1 MGSKPE
7 EWRARAHVAVA
18 LVAGASTTMTF
29 YATGGT
35 PARAAALARASQVL
49 PPAPSLALP
58 ALHVS
63 VLPHGPHVRRR
74 THFTLRTYAY
84 NGARHPVPGARVRLG
99 GHRAI
104 TNRAGRIRLVVGFRS
119 PGFVPVFATAPGYR
133 PAIGALKVI
142 GKLPKGEE
150 PGERPC
156 ISGRYAVKN
165 LADSRVGL
173 VNPTPIPISMSTLWL
188 RRPPGGLGF
197 FTGRLPNT
205 ERQVYRMFVRLVS
218 TQLEPDRDIHLV
230 VAEPGHPRR
239 TMITELPSLRCYSV
253 GVSPY
258 RAAMI
263 YARRALIRACG
274 AVSRRQRRIVGSATV
289 TGVGFWDSRHG
300 QFGVARNGMELH
312 PLLDFQ
318 STGCRRA
325 RR

>member
-1 MGSKPE
+1 M
-7 EWRARAHVAVA
+7 AVA
-18 LVAGASTTMTF
+18 LAATSGFAAGTA
-29 YATGGT
+29 T
-35 PARAAALARASQVL
+35 PASAAAVARASQVI
-49 PPAPSLALP
+49 PPGPTIAQP

-74 THFTLRTYAY
+74 THFRLFAYAY
-84 NGARHPVPGARVRLG
+84 TGGGRRPVGGAVVRLG
-99 GHRAI
+99 GRRAV
-104 TNRAGRIRLVVGFRS
+104 TNRVGRARLTVGFRS
-119 PGFVPVFATAPGYR
+119 PGFVPVFSTAPGYR

-142 GKLPKGEE
+142 GKLPRGAE

-165 LADSRVGL
+165 LADSRVEL
-173 VNPTPIPISMSTLWL
+173 VNPTPIPIALGTLWL

-205 ERQVYRMFVRLVS
+205 ERQVYTMLVRLVS
-218 TQLEPDRDIHLV
+218 IQLEADRDIHLV

-239 TMITELPSLRCYSV
+239 TMITELPSPHCFSV
-253 GVSPY
+253 GASPY

-263 YARRALIRACG
+263 HARRALTRACG
-274 AVSRRQRRIVGSATV
+274 AVGRRQRRVVGTAVV

-300 QFGVARNGMELH
+300 QYGVARNGIELH
-312 PLLDFQ
+312 PLLDLQ
-318 STGCRRA
+318 ASGCRRA